1 MDILFEI
8 MSVEQFFL
16 ACCIALLAGF
26 VKGVVGFAMP
36 MVFISGLST
45 FLAPELALAGLILP
59 TLVTNMMQSLR
70 QGPRAAWETVKRF
83 RVFLGVGLVTLVIG
97 AQAVRVLDQSTML
110 LIIGVPVVAF
120 ACMQLVGWAP
130 TLPSVSNKVAVI
142 VGAFTGLMGGL
153 SGIWG
158 PPTVAYL
165 TALNVGKNDF
175 MRIQG
180 VIYGLGA
187 LALTF
192 AHMGSGVL
200 RAQTWPLGIAL
211 VPTAVIGMWIGGKV
225 LDRIDQVVFKR
236 AILLVLLVAG
246 LNLLRRA
253 LIG

>member
-142 VGAFTGLMGGL
+142 VGAFTGLMGGCQV
-153 SGIWG
+153 SGGRQLW
-158 PPTVAYL
+158 
-165 TALNVGKNDF
+165 
-175 MRIQG
+175 RI
-180 VIYGLGA
+180 
-187 LALTF
+187 
-192 AHMGSGVL
+192 
-200 RAQTWPLGIAL
+200 
-211 VPTAVIGMWIGGKV
+211 
-225 LDRIDQVVFKR
+225 
-236 AILLVLLVAG
+236 
-246 LNLLRRA
+246 
-253 LIG
+253 